1 MEQFLSEALT
11 ALISIGVSYG
21 VVKTKIHYM
30 EQKLERYDKDH
41 DLLVEIKTKLDLLLN
56 EPKQRSKK

>member
-1 MEQFLSEALT
+1 MEQYISEIIT
-11 ALISIGVSYG
+11 ALVSIGVSYG
-21 VVKTKIHYM
+21 VIKTKVAN
-30 EQKLERYDKDH
+30 LEKKVERFDADH